1 MLVQYQVRN
10 DFDIFVLPTFTTMER
25 EKEEGEGKENDF
37 LIATS
42 LPDEA
47 HHTVHIQILQAEQT
61 RSLSR

>member
-1 MLVQYQVRN
+1 
-10 DFDIFVLPTFTTMER
+10 MER
-25 EKEEGEGKENDF
+25 EKEEEGEGEKEKEKEKENGF

-47 HHTVHIQILQAEQT
+47 HHTVHIQIPQAEQT

>member
-1 MLVQYQVRN
+1 MLVST
-10 DFDIFVLPTFTTMER
+10 TFTTMER
-25 EKEEGEGKENDF
+25 EKEEGEGKENDL

>member
-1 MLVQYQVRN
+1 
-10 DFDIFVLPTFTTMER
+10 MER
-25 EKEEGEGKENDF
+25 EKEEGGEGEKEKEKDL

>member
-1 MLVQYQVRN
+1 MLVST
-10 DFDIFVLPTFTTMER
+10 TFTTMER
-25 EKEEGEGKENDF
+25 EKEEGEGKGNDF

-47 HHTVHIQILQAEQT
+47 HHTVHIQIPQAEQT

>member
-1 MLVQYQVRN
+1 
-10 DFDIFVLPTFTTMER
+10 MER
-25 EKEEGEGKENDF
+25 EKEGEGEGEKEKENGL

-47 HHTVHIQILQAEQT
+47 HHTVHIQIPQAEQT

>member
-1 MLVQYQVRN
+1 
-10 DFDIFVLPTFTTMER
+10 MER
-25 EKEEGEGKENDF
+25 EKEEEGEGEKEKEKENGF

-42 LPDEA
+42 LPNEA

>member
-1 MLVQYQVRN
+1 
-10 DFDIFVLPTFTTMER
+10 MER
-25 EKEEGEGKENDF
+25 EKEEAGGGKEKDL

-47 HHTVHIQILQAEQT
+47 HHTVHIQIPQAEQT